1 MRRFVSNRWCAFLFA
16 LLLAFSFASSFPTG
30 AHAAT
35 VRDGR
40 LLRTGAITPGGD
52 YGDPDANGGGGQ
64 AFPGRMREGGSG
76 TVVGDSQPGLSGVWM
91 LRLQILLETY
101 RGLLFRF

>member
-1 MRRFVSNRWCAFLFA
+1 MRRFVSNRWWASVLA

-30 AHAAT
+30 ARAAT

-64 AFPGRMREGGSG
+64 PFPGRMRESGSG
-76 TVVGDSQPGLSGVWM
+76 TVGGDSRQGSSGVWM